1 MATKA
6 SRLAIA
12 AQSKIDA
19 SGNIEADTLD
29 TIDSSQFLRND
40 QTSEITGI
48 VTADTVVVDQIDPA
62 GNITPATDNVHLSGY
77 GIIGNRGT
85 LYITNNNTVQI
96 GTGSIHNDSPAMD
109 FTDTQNTSYR
119 TLYENSNRVFTDGYH
134 PNADRLT
141 TARNISLTGDVT
153 GSVSF
158 DGSGNVSLLTVVGND
173 SHTHDGRYYTES
185 ESDSRFLGI
194 NATATDSDKLDGRQG
209 SDYTLDAI
217 AFAIALG

>member
-6 SRLAIA
+6 SNLAQGA
-12 AQSKIDA
+12 RNVDT
-19 SGNIEADTLD
+19 SGNINSDLID
-29 TIDSSQFLRND
+29 GIDSTQLLRSD
-40 QTSEITGI
+40 QSPNLQG
-48 VTADTVVVDQIDPA
+48 VLTADSIVLDQLDPA
-62 GNITPATDNVHLSGY
+62 GNVAAPSDGLRASGY

-85 LYITNNNTVQI
+85 FYVTNPGTVQI
-96 GTGSIHNDSPAMD
+96 GVGSAHNADSAMT
-109 FTDTQNTSYR
+109 FTATQNTSLK

-134 PNADRLT
+134 PNADKLT
-141 TARNISLTGDVT
+141 TARNINLTGDVT

-158 DGSGNVSLLTVVGND
+158 DGSGNVNLLTVVAND